1 MALTP
6 IDVQQKTFGTA
17 LRGYDLDEVD
27 DFLDEVVTSL
37 KGYEQRLAEA
47 QARIQALETE
57 LAGKGDSESAISR
70 ALVAAQRSADM
81 IIEDARSEADR
92 VLTDARTQSEM
103 LAAVREEERAKLDLE
118 VSSMKAGVAEI
129 RDKVRA
135 LAGSLADN
143 LDEMESSVADAEAQ
157 LAGGSKN
164 PTDTSAAA
172 ISSVGV
178 AAAAEAVAG
187 EQTVEE
193 TAGETADDGE
203 PFGAPSVDVV
213 DVDPGVGVPAETITE
228 TAVAAELVTEA
239 GVADPWFVES
249 DQAPE
254 PAGDLDAWV
263 TPQPDDVVEAG
274 SRPSPAQ
281 WAPSWSDEVEIETA
295 AQRDPLEEALA
306 EATFADL
313 ERSDGVDS
321 EVDIEVEAEVEAE
334 VEETVEVVD
343 EEIATADALQ
353 TDDVEAGE
361 AWERAGLEGWGDP
374 GSAAPDEDRPRRP
387 WE

>member
-81 IIEDARSEADR
+81 IIEDANREAER

-135 LAGSLADN
+135 LAGSLENN

-157 LAGGSKN
+157 LAGGETKPSVDS
-164 PTDTSAAA
+164 PVAAVA
-172 ISSVGV
+172 ASGV
-178 AAAAEAVAG
+178 AVAADSVVDDRADTADTTSPSEVSAETVTEAVA
-187 EQTVEE
+187 E
-193 TAGETADDGE
+193 
-203 PFGAPSVDVV
+203 
-213 DVDPGVGVPAETITE
+213 
-228 TAVAAELVTEA
+228 
-239 GVADPWFVES
+239 ADPWSVQS
-249 DQAPE
+249 DQPAE
-254 PAGDLDAWV
+254 QAGDLDSWV
-263 TPQPDDVVEAG
+263 MPTPDDLGAELPA
-274 SRPSPAQ
+274 SRPSAAQ
-281 WAPSWSDEVEIETA
+281 WAPSWSDEIEIETA
-295 AQRDPLEEALA
+295 SQRDPLEEALA

-313 ERSDGVDS
+313 EGADAADL
-321 EVDIEVEAEVEAE
+321 EVDLEVEVE
-334 VEETVEVVD
+334 VEESVEEAVEEVD
-343 EEIATADALQ
+343 IATADALQ
-353 TDDVEAGE
+353 SDDVEAGE
-361 AWERAGLEGWGDP
+361 AWERAGLEGWGDTTP
-374 GSAAPDEDRPRRP
+374 SPDDDRPRRP

>member
-47 QARIQALETE
+47 QARIQGLETE

-81 IIEDARSEADR
+81 IIEDANREAER
-92 VLTDARTQSEM
+92 LLTDARTQSEM

-135 LAGSLADN
+135 LAGSMASD
-143 LDEMESSVADAEAQ
+143 LDQMESSVATAEAQ
-157 LAGGSKN
+157 LAGGA
-164 PTDTSAAA
+164 TTSSPD
-172 ISSVGV
+172 SSVV
-178 AAAAEAVAG
+178 AMTAA
-187 EQTVEE
+187 
-193 TAGETADDGE
+193 
-203 PFGAPSVDVV
+203 GA
-213 DVDPGVGVPAETITE
+213 
-228 TAVAAELVTEA
+228 AVAADAISNDHPDTADAAEPDEALSADDIAIDSQTEAFAETVTEA
-239 GVADPWFVES
+239 GEVSEVDVES
-249 DQAPE
+249 DPWSAESGQAVE
-254 PAGDLDAWV
+254 SDLDAWV
-263 TPQPDDVVEAG
+263 TPQPEDVAG
-274 SRPSPAQ
+274 AVAESR
-281 WAPSWSDEVEIETA
+281 WAPSWSDEIDIETA

-313 ERSDGVDS
+313 EGADLEGAD
-321 EVDIEVEAEVEAE
+321 EVDLEVDLEVEVEIEEV
-334 VEETVEVVD
+334 VEVAE

-361 AWERAGLEGWGDP
+361 AWERAGLEGWGETNP
-374 GSAAPDEDRPRRP
+374 SPDDDRPRRP